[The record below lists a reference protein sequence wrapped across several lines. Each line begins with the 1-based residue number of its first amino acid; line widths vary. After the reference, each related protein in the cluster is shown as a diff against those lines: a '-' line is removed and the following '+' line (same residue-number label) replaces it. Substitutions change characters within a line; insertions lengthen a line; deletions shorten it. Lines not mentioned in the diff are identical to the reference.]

1 MGDEGSRSAESAPA
15 ACGILPAWPRRA
27 SPPTIRVRRRPADRA
42 ASAPSPRSL
51 GLLGVGLDG
60 KDGHTR
66 ITKGDDFVL
75 YGGSAETHEKMQ
87 DFTIRLTEKLQKKGK
102 RIRDAD
108 PRELR
113 DIAGDLES

>member
-1 MGDEGSRSAESAPA
+1 MRYPSGMASKRPPSDEPGPA
-15 ACGILPAWPRRA
+15 KTRA
-27 SPPTIRVRRRPADRA
+27 TKAKPEA
-42 ASAPSPRSL
+42 L
-51 GLLGVGLDG
+51 GLLGVGFDG

-102 RIRDAD
+102 RLRDAD
-108 PRELR
+108 VREIR
-113 DIAGDLES
+113 DIAEDLGS

>member
-1 MGDEGSRSAESAPA
+1 MRYPSGMASKRLPPDEPGPA
-15 ACGILPAWPRRA
+15 KARRKQA
-27 SPPTIRVRRRPADRA
+27 KPEV
-42 ASAPSPRSL
+42 L
-51 GLLGVGLDG
+51 GLLGVGFDG

-102 RIRDAD
+102 RLRDAD
-108 PRELR
+108 VREIR
-113 DIAGDLES
+113 DIAEDLGS